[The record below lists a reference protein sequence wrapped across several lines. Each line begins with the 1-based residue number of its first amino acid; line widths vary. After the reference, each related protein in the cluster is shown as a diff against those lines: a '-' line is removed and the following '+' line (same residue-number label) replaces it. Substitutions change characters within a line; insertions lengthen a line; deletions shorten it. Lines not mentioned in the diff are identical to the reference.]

1 MAQVEKSE
9 GLRCEGQTL
18 SAGAT
23 LREWIPVNRDSPGW
37 MSPCRMG
44 WSWGSS
50 EADQAEGKGGGAGW
64 SARMQ
69 SKSPNRGHS
78 LAERAEQDLVWSCEP
93 RRTLERGFRII
104 SLSVVDWPRWQ

>member
-1 MAQVEKSE
+1 MPICKTLTIGWEKETCMAQVEKSE

-44 WSWGSS
+44 WSWGIPA

-64 SARMQ
+64 SPRMHRVKVQ
-69 SKSPNRGHS
+69 IEDIHLQRGLSK
-78 LAERAEQDLVWSCEP
+78 
-93 RRTLERGFRII
+93 T
-104 SLSVVDWPRWQ
+104 